1 MTLKQ
6 LRILSG
12 PSYWYTTCST
22 LISRNM
28 IYIHQVFIGLLFYTK
43 VQITTISQ
51 GATSPSRATL
61 VKLSSFSK
69 IQNILDNKVE
79 NVLFIIL
86 VSYERTILQC
96 IYWPSGSEKVEN
108 VKKFTDGRTG
118 RQTNTRLNVIRKVQS
133 SFQLKWAKTKSYFN
147 QRIKKPS
154 N

>member
-6 LRILSG
+6 LRILSA

-51 GATSPSRATL
+51 GATSPSRETL
-61 VKLSSFSK
+61 VKLSSLSK

-79 NVLFIIL
+79 KVLFILL

-108 VKKFTDGRTG
+108 VQKFTDGRTG

-133 SFQLKWAKTKSYFN
+133 SFQLKLAKTESYCN

>member
-6 LRILSG
+6 LRILSA

-51 GATSPSRATL
+51 GATSPSRETL

-79 NVLFIIL
+79 KVLFILL

-96 IYWPSGSEKVEN
+96 IYCPSGSEKVEN

-133 SFQLKWAKTKSYFN
+133 SFQLKWAKTKSYCN
-147 QRIKKPS
+147 QRIKKNS

>member
-6 LRILSG
+6 LRILSA

-51 GATSPSRATL
+51 GATSPSRETL

-79 NVLFIIL
+79 KVSFILL

-96 IYWPSGSEKVEN
+96 IYCPSGSEKVEN

-133 SFQLKWAKTKSYFN
+133 SFQLKWAKTKSYCN